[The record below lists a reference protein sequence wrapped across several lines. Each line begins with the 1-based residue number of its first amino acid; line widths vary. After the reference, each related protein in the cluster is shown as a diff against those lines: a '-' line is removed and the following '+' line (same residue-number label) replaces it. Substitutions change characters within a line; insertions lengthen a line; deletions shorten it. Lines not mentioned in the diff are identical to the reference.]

1 MWPSLSSLKD
11 PLAVIARRFSH
22 PPHLSLPPRHAHHP
36 PLFRQHMSA
45 FTSTAIAHTT
55 HSRHYGKLP
64 SIGYSQDMEID
75 PDLPRPAA
83 PDSLSAPM
91 NTSLDSHHHDRK
103 KSPIEEPNN
112 ELPSKPAAQE
122 QSSQGATRAQ
132 GASNE
137 PDSLGHKGRIS
148 A

>member
-1 MWPSLSSLKD
+1 
-11 PLAVIARRFSH
+11 
-22 PPHLSLPPRHAHHP
+22 
-36 PLFRQHMSA
+36 MSA
-45 FTSTAIAHTT
+45 FTSTAIAHNT

-83 PDSLSAPM
+83 PDPLSAPM
-91 NTSLDSHHHDRK
+91 DASLNPHHHDRK
-103 KSPIEEPNN
+103 KSPIEKPNN
-112 ELPSKPAAQE
+112 ELPPKPAAQE

-132 GASNE
+132 RDSDE
-137 PDSLGHKGRIS
+137 PDLLGHKGKTS